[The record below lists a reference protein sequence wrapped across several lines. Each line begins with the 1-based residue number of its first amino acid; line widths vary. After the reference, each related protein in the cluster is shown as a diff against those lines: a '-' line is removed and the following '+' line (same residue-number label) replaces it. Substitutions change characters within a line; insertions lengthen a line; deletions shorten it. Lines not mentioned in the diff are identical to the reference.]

1 MLYRQ
6 LQQKCTVTR
15 HEDHRTL
22 ERQKMNVANLD
33 GIVRVYF
40 CIESYMASYCVA
52 GIIAGT
58 ARAYVRAYACV
69 CMYVCIVC
77 MCASSLTMG
86 CRVLRLCMYVYVRET
101 HTTSNY
107 QYVLEPPP
115 FTPRWLVLLC
125 HQSVGVTY
133 GSFCLSQK
141 LPRCE

>member
-1 MLYRQ
+1 
-6 LQQKCTVTR
+6 
-15 HEDHRTL
+15 
-22 ERQKMNVANLD
+22 MNVANLD

-58 ARAYVRAYACV
+58 ARAYARVYACV
-69 CMYVCIVC
+69 WTYVYVV
-77 MCASSLTMG
+77 SHYRS
-86 CRVLRLCMYVYVRET
+86 CRVLQLCMYVYVRET

-133 GSFCLSQK
+133 GSFCRSQK
-141 LPRCE
+141 LPRCEWTGTLTHL